1 MSIVTSGLYEFG
13 PFRLNLEQRTFTRA
27 GQVLPLPP
35 KTFDLLVLL
44 VQRPGH
50 AFSKQELMSA
60 LWPDTFVEEANLS
73 FQISTLRKA
82 LGHGAA
88 HWIET
93 LPKHGYR
100 FSEDIPEGRADF
112 DNSIPSRGN
121 LPRPRTAFLGRE
133 QAIDD
138 VQARLEQTRLLTLTG
153 TGGVGKTRL
162 AIRVAAQV
170 APDYDAGVWFVD
182 LSALADGTLAARSVA
197 DPLGVREEP
206 PRSLID
212 TLCDGLT
219 EKMILLVLD
228 NCEHI
233 IQESAGL
240 ADTLLRR
247 CPYLR
252 ILATSRQ
259 ALDVDGELV
268 WRVPSLSVP
277 QLGAPPTADDRSC
290 ARIAESEAVRL
301 FVARAALSGRDFTL
315 TVANAGAVA
324 EICARLDGIP
334 LAIELAA
341 VRIRLLSAEQIAA
354 RLQDRFRLLTGHRTA
369 VPRHQTLRA
378 ALDWS
383 HDLLGAAEQA
393 CLRRL
398 SVFSGGATLD
408 AAEAVCA
415 GGLVSVQD
423 VLDLMTSLVDKS
435 MVVVSDDGEFECR
448 YDFLETIR
456 HYGQE
461 RLAHSGEGGD
471 TRARHAEFFQQLAE
485 RAEPHLAGPE
495 QTVWLRRLEAD
506 HNNLRAALAFSLER
520 DPPRALSLA
529 LALHPFWEVR
539 SHYVEGLGWLERACD
554 RTPEVPTAARARAT
568 GAAGRLAWYQA
579 AFPAARTRL
588 EESLSLF
595 ESLEDRRGIITALG
609 SLGPPCVGQG
619 DYDRARA
626 VCERAVAEARTL
638 GDRRILASQLQMLEM
653 VAGTVKDL
661 PAARAL
667 NEEVLALCHEIGDRR
682 GIARALMGLG
692 MVDAYNGHGPRAR
705 DHFLE
710 SLALSRGLG
719 DSWLICGA
727 LLGLGHAERVAGD
740 LTAAHRY
747 YAESL
752 ILCRKSNTNW
762 ELHLFEALAA
772 LAADEGHLERAAR
785 LLGAS
790 EALREARG
798 LALFPFLQSEHDR
811 VVAAAQR
818 GLDPDAFS
826 AARNEGRMLSIDH
839 AVTFAIARA

>member
-82 LGHGAA
+82 LGNGAA

-277 QLGAPPTADDRSC
+277 QLGAPPTADDRSF

-324 EICARLDGIP
+324 EISCAPRRDSTRHRAGRRSHPPALSGADRGPTAGSLSPAHGPSHRCTASPDTPRRARL
-334 LAIELAA
+334 E
-341 VRIRLLSAEQIAA
+341 S
-354 RLQDRFRLLTGHRTA
+354 
-369 VPRHQTLRA
+369 
-378 ALDWS
+378 
-383 HDLLGAAEQA
+383 
-393 CLRRL
+393 
-398 SVFSGGATLD
+398 
-408 AAEAVCA
+408 
-415 GGLVSVQD
+415 
-423 VLDLMTSLVDKS
+423 
-435 MVVVSDDGEFECR
+435 
-448 YDFLETIR
+448 
-456 HYGQE
+456 
-461 RLAHSGEGGD
+461 RLA
-471 TRARHAEFFQQLAE
+471 
-485 RAEPHLAGPE
+485 
-495 QTVWLRRLEAD
+495 RRC
-506 HNNLRAALAFSLER
+506 RTGVPPALVGVFR
-520 DPPRALSLA
+520 RG
-529 LALHPFWEVR
+529 H
-539 SHYVEGLGWLERACD
+539 
-554 RTPEVPTAARARAT
+554 
-568 GAAGRLAWYQA
+568 AGR
-579 AFPAARTRL
+579 
-588 EESLSLF
+588 
-595 ESLEDRRGIITALG
+595 G
-609 SLGPPCVGQG
+609 
-619 DYDRARA
+619 
-626 VCERAVAEARTL
+626 
-638 GDRRILASQLQMLEM
+638 
-653 VAGTVKDL
+653 
-661 PAARAL
+661 
-667 NEEVLALCHEIGDRR
+667 
-682 GIARALMGLG
+682 
-692 MVDAYNGHGPRAR
+692 
-705 DHFLE
+705 
-710 SLALSRGLG
+710 
-719 DSWLICGA
+719 
-727 LLGLGHAERVAGD
+727 
-740 LTAAHRY
+740 
-747 YAESL
+747 
-752 ILCRKSNTNW
+752 
-762 ELHLFEALAA
+762 
-772 LAADEGHLERAAR
+772 
-785 LLGAS
+785 
-790 EALREARG
+790 
-798 LALFPFLQSEHDR
+798 
-811 VVAAAQR
+811 
-818 GLDPDAFS
+818 
-826 AARNEGRMLSIDH
+826 
-839 AVTFAIARA
+839 

>member
-82 LGHGAA
+82 LGNGAA

-277 QLGAPPTADDRSC
+277 QLGAPPTADDRSF

-324 EICARLDGIP
+324 EIVRASTGFHSPSSWPPFASACSQRSRSRPDCRIAFACSRAIAP
-334 LAIELAA
+334 LYR
-341 VRIRLLSAEQIAA
+341 VTRHSA
-354 RLQDRFRLLTGHRTA
+354 
-369 VPRHQTLRA
+369 PRSIGVTTCSALPNRRA
-378 ALDWS
+378 S
-383 HDLLGAAEQA
+383 GA
-393 CLRRL
+393 
-398 SVFSGGATLD
+398 
-408 AAEAVCA
+408 
-415 GGLVSVQD
+415 
-423 VLDLMTSLVDKS
+423 
-435 MVVVSDDGEFECR
+435 CR
-448 YDFLETIR
+448 CF
-456 HYGQE
+456 
-461 RLAHSGEGGD
+461 
-471 TRARHAEFFQQLAE
+471 
-485 RAEPHLAGPE
+485 PAGPR
-495 QTVWLRRLEAD
+495 W
-506 HNNLRAALAFSLER
+506 
-520 DPPRALSLA
+520 
-529 LALHPFWEVR
+529 
-539 SHYVEGLGWLERACD
+539 
-554 RTPEVPTAARARAT
+554 
-568 GAAGRLAWYQA
+568 
-579 AFPAARTRL
+579 TRL
-588 EESLSLF
+588 KRSVP
-595 ESLEDRRGIITALG
+595 AG
-609 SLGPPCVGQG
+609 SFRC
-619 DYDRARA
+619 
-626 VCERAVAEARTL
+626 RT
-638 GDRRILASQLQMLEM
+638 S
-653 VAGTVKDL
+653 
-661 PAARAL
+661 
-667 NEEVLALCHEIGDRR
+667 
-682 GIARALMGLG
+682 
-692 MVDAYNGHGPRAR
+692 
-705 DHFLE
+705 
-710 SLALSRGLG
+710 
-719 DSWLICGA
+719 
-727 LLGLGHAERVAGD
+727 
-740 LTAAHRY
+740 
-747 YAESL
+747 
-752 ILCRKSNTNW
+752 
-762 ELHLFEALAA
+762 
-772 LAADEGHLERAAR
+772 
-785 LLGAS
+785 
-790 EALREARG
+790 
-798 LALFPFLQSEHDR
+798 
-811 VVAAAQR
+811 
-818 GLDPDAFS
+818 
-826 AARNEGRMLSIDH
+826 SIS
-839 AVTFAIARA
+839 